1 MADFSSLV
9 LSTPPVVGVIGAG
22 SFGMTVAN
30 LLAANRSVILY
41 AHRAEVVQELRATR
55 HYCGRRL
62 RDQILITQ
70 SPQELAEQCEIIF
83 PVIPSKNFRGMLRD
97 FAPYL
102 RPYHKLIHATKG
114 LDVDLPED
122 AAWDQLPPLRRD
134 QVRTM
139 SELVLAETAVLRV
152 GAMSGPNL
160 AQEIAE
166 EQPAATVIASRF
178 DEVIRE
184 GQAALRSQHF
194 RVHDTHDLIGAELA
208 GVLKN
213 IIAIAGGIVGG
224 LEFGDNTRG
233 LLITRG
239 LAEMI
244 HIGQHLGAE
253 VKPFLGLAGIGDLIA
268 TCYSPN
274 SRNFTV
280 GYRLAKG
287 ETLNTILADME
298 EVAEGVKTVAIVR
311 ALSQSYKFSAPIT
324 QTLYKILFEG
334 QSIERS
340 FTVLMEL
347 PFTEDVTFI

>member
-1 MADFSSLV
+1 MA
-9 LSTPPVVGVIGAG
+9 GVIGAG
-22 SFGMTVAN
+22 SFGMAVAN
-30 LLAANRSVILY
+30 LLAANRQVLLY
-41 AHRAEVVQELRATR
+41 ARRPEVVEELGETR
-55 HYCGRRL
+55 HYRGRTLHRAIEL
-62 RDQILITQ
+62 TTH
-70 SPQELAEQCEIIF
+70 PQELAERCELIF
-83 PVIPSKNFRGMLRD
+83 PVIPSKNFRAMLRD

-122 AAWDQLPPLRRD
+122 VAWDQLPPLRRE

-160 AQEIAE
+160 AREIAE
-166 EQPAATVIASRF
+166 AQPAATVIASRF
-178 DEVIRE
+178 DEVVRE
-184 GQAALRSQHF
+184 GQAALRSPRF

-213 IIAIAGGIVGG
+213 IMAIAGGIVGG

-244 HIGQHLGAE
+244 HIGKHLGAK

-287 ETLNTILADME
+287 ESLTDILADME
-298 EVAEGVKTVAIVR
+298 EVAEGVKTVAIVQ
-311 ALSQSYKFSAPIT
+311 ALSQTYRFSAPIT
-324 QTLYKILFEG
+324 QTLYKVLFEG
-334 QSIERS
+334 RSIERS
-340 FTVLMEL
+340 FTVLMEF